1 MAGKCDLSWGRNFQ
15 VGNELW
21 LRLYVGTPLESHSL
35 LFKMIPTPTQIFAS
49 FERGEIG
56 RDEMHA
62 MMALHARELIK
73 EIEEDRQ
80 NPASALIENLLAR
93 RSVSRLV
100 RRHSGRLFR
109 DILVALAELEDF
121 PPSRYLWNAS
131 HLDVPLYCFLR
142 MRREPVFRISSIQQM
157 GQEVVVEVEHGS
169 SARGKATVRKFLLR
183 RDGLF
188 KLRVVR

>member
-1 MAGKCDLSWGRNFQ
+1 
-15 VGNELW
+15 
-21 LRLYVGTPLESHSL
+21 
-35 LFKMIPTPTQIFAS
+35 MIPTPTQIFAS

-142 MRREPVFRISSIQQM
+142 MRREPVFRISSIRQV
-157 GQEVVVEVEHGS
+157 GPEVELEVEHGS

-183 RDGLF
+183 RDDLF